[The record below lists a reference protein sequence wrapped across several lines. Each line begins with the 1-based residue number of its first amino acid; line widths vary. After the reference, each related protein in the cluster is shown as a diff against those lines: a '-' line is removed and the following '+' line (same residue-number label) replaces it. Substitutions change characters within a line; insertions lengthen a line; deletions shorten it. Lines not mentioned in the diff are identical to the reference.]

1 MSKYRCCPQ
10 KLFLESEVPHT
21 TKTIMELPEG
31 VASRVSALRNLGFR
45 KYVRS
50 A

>member
-1 MSKYRCCPQ
+1 MSKYRCCLQ

-21 TKTIMELPEG
+21 TITIIELPEG
-31 VASRVSALRNLGFR
+31 AASGVSALRNQGFR
-45 KYVRS
+45 KYIRL